1 MKVERMVGF
10 AELSEHEKSA
20 LANNEPTHL
29 KYINRNSE
37 SMEQAP
43 LCSVTC
49 CHKRDTT

>member
-1 MKVERMVGF
+1 MVGF
-10 AELSEHEKSA
+10 AEVSEHEKSA